1 MTPVRTTNGA
11 TPRSSRAYQRRR
23 SLSARPGGGFAFDA
37 YEESRSSSPPW
48 CRRRPALLEDD
59 EGSLSR
65 GPEEK
70 QYDYYGIS
78 YDATER
84 GAAWTAA
91 EDRGTT
97 PGASQDAGL
106 QRWIATPGH
115 ELIAAG
121 QLILAGPFDGDRL
134 GVC

>member
-1 MTPVRTTNGA
+1 
-11 TPRSSRAYQRRR
+11 
-23 SLSARPGGGFAFDA
+23 LSASPGEGFAFDA

-70 QYDYYGIS
+70 PYDYHGIS

-84 GAAWTAA
+84 GAAWTPA
-91 EDRGTT
+91 EDLGTT
-97 PGASQDAGL
+97 TGAATTGGGHPDRPDDAPTTTG
-106 QRWIATPGH
+106 R
-115 ELIAAG
+115 
-121 QLILAGPFDGDRL
+121 
-134 GVC
+134 

>member
-1 MTPVRTTNGA
+1 MA
-11 TPRSSRAYQRRR
+11 PRQDDRAYQRRR
-23 SLSARPGGGFAFDA
+23 GLSARPGEDSAFDA

-65 GPEEK
+65 GQEEK
-70 QYDYYGIS
+70 LYDYYGIS

-84 GAAWTAA
+84 GAARTPA

-97 PGASQDAGL
+97 TGAGTTGGHPDRPDDAPTTTRRG
-106 QRWIATPGH
+106 RRG
-115 ELIAAG
+115 
-121 QLILAGPFDGDRL
+121 RR
-134 GVC
+134 